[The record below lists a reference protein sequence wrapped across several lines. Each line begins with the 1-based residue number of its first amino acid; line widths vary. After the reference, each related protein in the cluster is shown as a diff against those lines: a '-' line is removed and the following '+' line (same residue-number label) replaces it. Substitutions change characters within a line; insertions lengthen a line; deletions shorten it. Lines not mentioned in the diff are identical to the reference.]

1 MDRGAAAGVGKVRP
15 HGLRHHGI
23 TELANLIDANGLPV
37 GEGMKLSRHKKEE
50 TYRGYIDRT
59 GTLQDLI
66 IEKLAQRSQ
75 QSSSG

>member
-1 MDRGAAAGVGKVRP
+1 
-15 HGLRHHGI
+15 
-23 TELANLIDANGLPV
+23 LANLIDANGLPV

-66 IEKLAQRSQ
+66 IEKLAEKSRP
-75 QSSSG
+75 